1 MVVDH
6 PQSPL
11 DGQIIVAENVRP
23 LQAEQQDHLCRPD
36 ADALQAAQFPDGLL
50 IAHVRHGI
58 QIKGTCVN
66 FFGKVRDVLRLAER
80 HAQSLQLRDSRRQ
93 NGFGIDL
100 AQRILHPLP
109 DGGLR
114 PGGDLLSDDVVDD
127 SGKQIRVHRPVDM
140 PDAVDHL
147 TEPLVLFAQIGKRLF
162 SVCEIH
168 PVTSLRFAILLYN
181 SEVCN
186 AIRKYGEAAFDARKK
201 LVCIFCLF
209 LLCFMY
215 CAVYAVF
222 FT

>member
-1 MVVDH
+1 MD
-6 PQSPL
+6 
-11 DGQIIVAENVRP
+11 N
-23 LQAEQQDHLCRPD
+23 
-36 ADALQAAQFPDGLL
+36 
-50 IAHVRHGI
+50 
-58 QIKGTCVN
+58 QIKTSEAI
-66 FFGKVRDVLRLAER
+66 KIRYITED
-80 HAQSLQLRDSRRQ
+80 
-93 NGFGIDL
+93 
-100 AQRILHPLP
+100 AQR
-109 DGGLR
+109 LR
-114 PGGDLLSDDVVDD
+114 AEAKAAGCSLSELIRERSLRADMEAELLKIRIQKISAQLY
-127 SGKQIRVHRPVDM
+127 GRKQVRVYRAVDM

-215 CAVYAVF
+215 RAVYAVF

>member
-1 MVVDH
+1 MH
-6 PQSPL
+6 
-11 DGQIIVAENVRP
+11 DGRKQVRVYR
-23 LQAEQQDHLCRPD
+23 A
-36 ADALQAAQFPDGLL
+36 
-50 IAHVRHGI
+50 
-58 QIKGTCVN
+58 
-66 FFGKVRDVLRLAER
+66 
-80 HAQSLQLRDSRRQ
+80 
-93 NGFGIDL
+93 
-100 AQRILHPLP
+100 
-109 DGGLR
+109 
-114 PGGDLLSDDVVDD
+114 
-127 SGKQIRVHRPVDM
+127 VDM

-215 CAVYAVF
+215 RAVYAVF